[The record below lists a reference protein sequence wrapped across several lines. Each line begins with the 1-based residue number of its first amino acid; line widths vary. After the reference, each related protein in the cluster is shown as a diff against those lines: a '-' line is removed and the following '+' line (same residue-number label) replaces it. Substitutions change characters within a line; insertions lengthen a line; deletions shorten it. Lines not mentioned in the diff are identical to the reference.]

1 MPAARGCSSPPREPT
16 LIDRAVEAHVA
27 NEYRILAALKAADLA
42 ALAHRLALLLAA
54 LESPEE
60 Q

>member
-1 MPAARGCSSPPREPT
+1 MQLTLPRLA
-16 LIDRAVEAHVA
+16 LIDLAVENHVA

-42 ALAHRLALLLAA
+42 ALDHRLALLLAA
-54 LESPEE
+54 LESPAE